1 MEDEELQTLDDSL
14 DEAELQAIED
24 SLDEETLRAME
35 EALAEVEA
43 EANREK
49 SDDELLA
56 RYIKDVTLAEELAAL
71 ADLKAAPPEG
81 VTPERVTEILAHPEE
96 SPFFET
102 IKSIRGKKD
111 VYYYDSA
118 NMTDHFAKIQSIM
131 QEKDIL
137 ESIASAARHDCKIY
151 PRPVKV
157 TAMMDSPY
165 FFTKGEIFGALE
177 AMKQTEEYQ
186 DIDTVTASNG
196 KICIYSSKYMS
207 KKYAQALCE
216 EMEVE
221 WINHL

>member
-1 MEDEELQTLDDSL
+1 MDDEELEMLDDDL
-14 DEAELQAIED
+14 DDAELQAIAD

-35 EALAEVEA
+35 EALQEVEA
-43 EANREK
+43 ENNRVK

-56 RYIKDVTLAEELAAL
+56 SYIKEVTLAEELAAFK
-71 ADLKAAPPEG
+71 DLTQTPPEG
-81 VTPERVTEILAHPEE
+81 VTPERAAEILAKPEE
-96 SPFFET
+96 SPFFE
-102 IKSIRGKKD
+102 SIRSVKGKKD
-111 VYYYDSA
+111 VYYYDSD
-118 NMTDHFAKIQSIM
+118 NMTEHFAKIQSIM

-151 PRPVKV
+151 PRPVKM

-165 FFTKGEIFGALE
+165 FFTKGEIFAALE
-177 AMKQTEEYQ
+177 GMKQTEEYQ

-221 WINHL
+221 WVNHL

>member
-1 MEDEELQTLDDSL
+1 MDDEELQTLDDGL
-14 DEAELQAIED
+14 NEAELQAIED

-35 EALAEVEA
+35 EALNEVEA

-49 SDDELLA
+49 SDDELVA
-56 RYIKDVTLAEELAAL
+56 SYIKDITLAEELAAL

-81 VTPERVTEILAHPEE
+81 VAPERLTEILAHPEE

-102 IKSIRGKKD
+102 IKSIQGKKD

-131 QEKDIL
+131 QDKDIL
-137 ESIASAARHDCKIY
+137 ASIASAARHDCKIY
-151 PRPVKV
+151 PRPVKL

-165 FFTKGEIFGALE
+165 FFTKGEISGALE
-177 AMKQTEEYQ
+177 RMKQTEEYQ

-196 KICIYSSKYMS
+196 KVCIYSSKYMS